1 MYSKIVVPLDGSK
14 LAEVVLPHLEE
25 IIKGFNIKE
34 VMLVSV
40 TEKVKGKLPQKQAFE
55 EFVPEKPVFE
65 APTLVGGMQTGV
77 LYFTRAGTPQNI
89 PLSLGK
95 MARTAAD
102 YLCKIAEK
110 LEKKCDTSVT
120 VLAGDP
126 AKEIVRFAEEK
137 GADLIL
143 MASRGKSGISRWDI
157 SNIADKVIKATRA
170 TVVLVK
176 PDQDFKETKPRR
188 RGVAI

>member
-14 LAEVVLPHLEE
+14 LAEVVLPHLDD
-25 IIKGFNIKE
+25 IVTAFKIKE

-40 TEKVKGKLPQKQAFE
+40 TEKVKGRLAQKQAFE

-65 APTLVGGMQTGV
+65 APAKIEASQVVVIHPVGP
-77 LYFTRAGTPQNI
+77 AGPQNI
-89 PLSLGK
+89 PVSLGK

-102 YLCKIAEK
+102 YLCKVASQ
-110 LEKKCDTSVT
+110 LEIRCDTTVN
-120 VLAGDP
+120 VLAGNP
-126 AKEIVRFAEEK
+126 AEEIVRFAEAK

-143 MASRGKSGISRWDI
+143 MASRGKSGFSRWDMG
-157 SNIADKVIKATRA
+157 NIAEKVIKATRA

-176 PDQDFKETKPRR
+176 PDPGFKETKPKR
-188 RGVAI
+188 RGISS